1 MPRRAAA
8 LGINYGQVGNNLP
21 SPPQVVQLLSSLR
34 IGKVRIYD
42 VNPQVLSA
50 FAGTGIELIAMTPRS
65 TSVRRSS
72 PGHGRQP
79 VQRRCTSRPSV
90 TGIYRSGEWT
100 TSSPPHATCRRRW
113 RRSRRTHGRVD
124 ACVHGQLPR
133 RARHLLHA
141 GGNNDEVDPTAPRSI
156 GHARVACARLDGCP
170 EPRTRAHELFLKRS
184 EAKLDASSIGGSPP
198 VPLDD
203 SAWIR

>member
-1 MPRRAAA
+1 MDGFSNTVHPRSVPSTPGTPPWLHVVPASLTGKPPRSRALVAYELTYSIPARVAAA
-8 LGINYGQVGNNLP
+8 DHAVP
-21 SPPQVVQLLSSLR
+21 VVAIFDE
-34 IGKVRIYD
+34 IGAM
-42 VNPQVLSA
+42 VLFA
-50 FAGTGIELIAMTPRS
+50 AAGTGIELIAMTPRS

-156 GHARVACARLDGCP
+156 GHTRVPDWTVAQ
-170 EPRTRAHELFLKRS
+170 S
-184 EAKLDASSIGGSPP
+184 ASCS
-198 VPLDD
+198 
-203 SAWIR
+203 